1 MLQISDFFHSHR
13 ALAHCIRH
21 LQINKDSAL
30 LNIQEALKKI
40 QLIQQANANHPFKEC
55 WFTLIQRSITVLAA
69 ELDCVE
75 DFSRVREMGNRYV
88 VKEVCERYVR
98 LALLNGNVNEELF
111 EAVVEEAMGV
121 A

>member
-1 MLQISDFFHSHR
+1 
-13 ALAHCIRH
+13 
-21 LQINKDSAL
+21 
-30 LNIQEALKKI
+30 
-40 QLIQQANANHPFKEC
+40 
-55 WFTLIQRSITVLAA
+55 
-69 ELDCVE
+69 
-75 DFSRVREMGNRYV
+75 MGNRYV